1 MPKAC
6 QTGWFEPSRYRFNVL
21 AGSLEGIRESKA
33 KPVSPKGYAGTRY
46 KRYRKGEPVGRTG
59 QRFSPELEDK
69 DELSKVALN
78 EGLTI
83 KRRMTVKEAGGRQL
97 P

>member
-1 MPKAC
+1 MFIPEHKISVWLS
-6 QTGWFEPSRYRFNVL
+6 G
-21 AGSLEGIRESKA
+21 A
-33 KPVSPKGYAGTRY
+33 KPVSSGEVYRNRIGKTPG
-46 KRYRKGEPVGRTG
+46 YRKAEQVGRTG
-59 QRFSPELEDK
+59 QRSSPKLEDK

-83 KRRMTVKEAGGRQL
+83 KRRMTMKEAGGRQH

>member
-21 AGSLEGIRESKA
+21 AGSLVGIRESKA

-59 QRFSPELEDK
+59 QRFSSEQEDK
-69 DELSKVALN
+69 DELSKVTLFRALAP
-78 EGLTI
+78 
-83 KRRMTVKEAGGRQL
+83 KREVTEKEAGGRQ
-97 P
+97 PP

>member
-1 MPKAC
+1 MKKTPD
-6 QTGWFEPSRYRFNVL
+6 
-21 AGSLEGIRESKA
+21 
-33 KPVSPKGYAGTRY
+33 
-46 KRYRKGEPVGRTG
+46 YRKEEHVGKTG

-83 KRRMTVKEAGGRQL
+83 KQKVTKKEAGGRQ
-97 P
+97 PP

>member
-1 MPKAC
+1 
-6 QTGWFEPSRYRFNVL
+6 L
-21 AGSLEGIRESKA
+21 AEQA
-33 KPVSPKGYAGTRY
+33 KPVSSEEGYRNRIEKVPGH
-46 KRYRKGEPVGRTG
+46 RKEELVGKAG
-59 QRFSPELEDK
+59 QRSSPELEDK

-83 KRRMTVKEAGGRQL
+83 KRRMTKKEAGERQL

>member
-1 MPKAC
+1 MKKTP
-6 QTGWFEPSRYRFNVL
+6 G
-21 AGSLEGIRESKA
+21 
-33 KPVSPKGYAGTRY
+33 
-46 KRYRKGEPVGRTG
+46 YRKEEHVGKTG

-78 EGLTI
+78 EALAP
-83 KRRMTVKEAGGRQL
+83 KRKMTLKEAGGRQL

>member
-1 MPKAC
+1 MP
-6 QTGWFEPSRYRFNVL
+6 EP
-21 AGSLEGIRESKA
+21 GKKIPG
-33 KPVSPKGYAGTRY
+33 
-46 KRYRKGEPVGRTG
+46 YRKNEQVGRTG

-83 KRRMTVKEAGGRQL
+83 KRRMTMKEAGGRQH